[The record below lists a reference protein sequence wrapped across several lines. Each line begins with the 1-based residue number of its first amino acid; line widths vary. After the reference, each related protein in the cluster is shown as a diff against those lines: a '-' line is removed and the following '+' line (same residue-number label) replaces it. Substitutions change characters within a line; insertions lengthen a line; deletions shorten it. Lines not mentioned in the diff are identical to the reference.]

1 MGCAALVAVAVA
13 VQVTRTVA
21 CAAGPENGRAY
32 FYEPT
37 AGPGN
42 CSLPAAGRLFVS
54 VSTGEYAGSA
64 ACGGYLDVTGPR
76 GTVRVQVVDQCTK
89 CRTGEMDLSRPAFSK
104 IAHPDAGVAR
114 VSYDRVRNPKVD
126 KPLGFRVKAGSSV
139 YWMAVQVLDHGNPL
153 RSVRIRDGGHWRDLR
168 RGGDNYWVFEHG
180 PGAGPFTLR
189 VTDVFGQRAT
199 ATGVDLAPG
208 RVQRSTE
215 RLYGQSAVTP
225 ITHRALPAPSPVPAA
240 PESPMFC

>member
-1 MGCAALVAVAVA
+1 MGCAVVVAVAVA

-21 CAAGPENGRAY
+21 CADGPENGRAY
-32 FYEPT
+32 FYEPQ

-42 CSLPAAGRLFVS
+42 CSLEAAGQLFVS
-54 VSTGEYAGSA
+54 VSAGEYAGSQ

-76 GTVRVQVVDQCTK
+76 GTVRVQVVDQCVK
-89 CRTGEMDLSRPAFSK
+89 CGKGELDLSRPAFSK
-104 IAHPDAGVAR
+104 IAQPGVGVTR
-114 VSYDRVRNPKVD
+114 VVYDRVRNPQVD

-139 YWMAVQVLDHGNPL
+139 YWLAVQVLDHGNPL

-168 RGGDNYWVFEHG
+168 RGGDNYWVFEHF

-199 ATGVDLAPG
+199 ATGVVLAPG
-208 RVQRSTE
+208 RVQRSIK
-215 RLYGQSAVTP
+215 RLYGQNAVTP
-225 ITHRALPAPSPVPAA
+225 ITQRALPAAPAA

>member
-1 MGCAALVAVAVA
+1 MGCAVVVAVAVA

-21 CAAGPENGRAY
+21 CADGAENGWAY
-32 FYEPT
+32 FYEPP

-42 CSLPAAGRLFVS
+42 CSLPAAGQLFVS
-54 VSTGEYAGSA
+54 VSAGEYAGSQ

-76 GTVRVQVVDQCTK
+76 GTVRVQVVDQCVK
-89 CRTGEMDLSRPAFSK
+89 CGKGELDLSRPAFAK
-104 IAHPDAGVAR
+104 IAQPGAGVTR
-114 VSYDRVRNPKVD
+114 VVYSRVRNPKVD
-126 KPLGFRVKAGSSV
+126 NPLGFRVKAGSSV
-139 YWMAVQVLDHGNPL
+139 YWLAVQVLDHGNPL
-153 RSVRIRDGGHWRDLR
+153 RSVRIREGGHWRDLR

-199 ATGVDLAPG
+199 AGGVVLAPG

-225 ITHRALPAPSPVPAA
+225 ITQRALPKAPA